1 MLRNR
6 NTKIIA
12 TLGPSSSSPVKIHS
26 LFQAGADIFR
36 LNFSHGTHE
45 DHRRRVFHIR
55 QYEKRLGRPIAILGD
70 LQGPKFR
77 IGNFKNGSVL
87 LKNSQKFSL
96 DLNERLGDESRIF
109 LPHPEIFKS
118 VKKNNRI
125 LIDDGKIILN
135 IQSVNSEQIITEV
148 INGGRI
154 SNKKGVNIP
163 EVFVKV
169 SSLTKKDI
177 KDLELCLN
185 LSLDYVA
192 LSFVQ
197 KANDLLKLKKIIGD
211 QTAIMAKFEKPLA
224 IKRMEEILKHCDA
237 AMVARGDLGV
247 EMPPEEVPIIQK
259 RLVDACR
266 NHGKPIVVATQMLDS
281 MVNSPSPTRAEA
293 SDVATAVFDSVDCV
307 MLSAETASGKFP
319 IESVKIMDRIIRG
332 VENDFSYR
340 QLLESKKIKLEETT
354 SDAISSAASQ
364 VVKTVLAK
372 AIFTYTR
379 SGGTAK
385 RAARERPTVPIIGLS
400 PERLTARQLAL
411 IWGVHNIH
419 ALEPKSFSGMI
430 ENACDVAKKEK
441 IVKRGDYVVITAG
454 APIGVSGSTNN
465 LRIAKIS

>member
-1 MLRNR
+1 MLRKR

-12 TLGPSSSSPVKIHS
+12 TLGPASSSPSKISS

-45 DHRRRVFHIR
+45 DHRKRVFHIR

-70 LQGPKFR
+70 LQGPKLR
-77 IGNFKNGSVL
+77 IGCFKNSFEI
-87 LKNSQKFSL
+87 LKNSQKFSF
-96 DLNERLGDESRIF
+96 DLNPKPGNKSRVF

-118 VKKNNRI
+118 IKKNNNI

-135 IQSVNSEQIITEV
+135 VLKVSSEKIETEV

-154 SNKKGVNIP
+154 SNMKGVNVP
-163 EVFVKV
+163 ETFLKL
-169 SSLTKKDI
+169 SPLTKKDL
-177 KDLELCLN
+177 KDLELCLD

-197 KANDLLKLKKIIGD
+197 KAQDLIDLKKHVGEN
-211 QTAIMAKFEKPLA
+211 TGIMAKFEKPLA
-224 IKRMEEILKHCDA
+224 IKRMDEILKFCDA

-247 EMPPEEVPIIQK
+247 EMPAEEVPIMQK
-259 RLVDACR
+259 RIVQACR
-266 NHGKPIVVATQMLDS
+266 DFGKPVVVATQMLDS
-281 MVNSPSPTRAEA
+281 MINSPTPTRAEA
-293 SDVATAVFDSVDCV
+293 SDVATAVFDAADCL
-307 MLSAETASGKFP
+307 MLSAETASGKF
-319 IESVKIMDRIIRG
+319 SVQSVEIMDRIIRG
-332 VENDFSYR
+332 VENDDSYR
-340 QLLESKKIKLEETT
+340 QILESKKIELEETT
-354 SDAISSAASQ
+354 SDAISAAASQ
-364 VVKTVLAK
+364 VVRTVLAK

-385 RAARERPTVPIIGLS
+385 RAARERPNVPIIGLS

-411 IWGVHNIH
+411 IWGVHTIH

-430 ENACDVAKKEK
+430 ENACELAKKEG
-441 IVKRGDYVVITAG
+441 IVKKGDYVVITAG

-465 LRIAKIS
+465 LRIAKIN

>member
-12 TLGPSSSSPVKIHS
+12 TLGPSSSSPSKIHS

-45 DHRRRVFHIR
+45 DHRKRIFHIR

-70 LQGPKFR
+70 LQGPKLR
-77 IGNFKNGSVL
+77 IGDFKKSFIK
-87 LKNSQKFSL
+87 LKKNQKFTL
-96 DLNERLGDESRIF
+96 DLNPKLGDEKRVQ

-118 VKKNNRI
+118 VKRNSQI

-135 IQSVNSEQIITEV
+135 VTKVFTDKIITEV
-148 INGGRI
+148 VNGEII
-154 SNKKGVNIP
+154 SNKKGVNVP
-163 EVFVKV
+163 ETFIKL
-169 SSLTKKDI
+169 SSLTKKDLH
-177 KDLELCLN
+177 DLELCLS
-185 LSLDYVA
+185 LGLDYVA

-197 KANDLLKLKKIIGD
+197 KAQDLIYLKKLVGE
-211 QTAIMAKFEKPLA
+211 QTGIMAKFEKPLA
-224 IKRMEEILKHCDA
+224 IKRMDEILKHCDA

-259 RLVDACR
+259 RIVQSCR
-266 NHGKPIVVATQMLDS
+266 EFGKPVVVATQMLDS
-281 MVNSPSPTRAEA
+281 MINSPSPTRAEA
-293 SDVATAVFDSVDCV
+293 SDVATAVFDAADCI

-319 IESVKIMDRIIRG
+319 IKSVEIMDRIIRG
-332 VENDFSYR
+332 VEGDQSYR
-340 QLLESKKIKLEETT
+340 QMLDSRKVQLEETT

-364 VVKTVLAK
+364 VVNTVFAK

-385 RAARERPTVPIIGLS
+385 RASRERPTVPIIGLS

-411 IWGVHNIH
+411 IWGVHTIH
-419 ALEPKSFSGMI
+419 AVEPKSFSGMI
-430 ENACDVAKKEK
+430 DNACKLAKKEG
-441 IVKRGDYVVITAG
+441 IVRKGDYVIITAG

-465 LRIAKIS
+465 LRIAKIT

>member
-87 LKNSQKFSL
+87 LKNNQKFLL
-96 DLNERLGDESRIF
+96 DLNEKLGDDSRIL

-135 IQSVNSEQIITEV
+135 IQSVNSEQIVTEV

-197 KANDLLKLKKIIGD
+197 KANDLLKLKKITGD

-237 AMVARGDLGV
+237 AMVARAIWVLKCHQRKYPLYKKDLLMLV
-247 EMPPEEVPIIQK
+247 EIMESQLLLQLKCLIQWLILHHQQEL
-259 RLVDACR
+259 RL
-266 NHGKPIVVATQMLDS
+266 QMLPLLYS
-281 MVNSPSPTRAEA
+281 
-293 SDVATAVFDSVDCV
+293 
-307 MLSAETASGKFP
+307 
-319 IESVKIMDRIIRG
+319 I
-332 VENDFSYR
+332 
-340 QLLESKKIKLEETT
+340 QL
-354 SDAISSAASQ
+354 
-364 VVKTVLAK
+364 TVLC
-372 AIFTYTR
+372 F
-379 SGGTAK
+379 
-385 RAARERPTVPIIGLS
+385 
-400 PERLTARQLAL
+400 QLKQHQANFL
-411 IWGVHNIH
+411 
-419 ALEPKSFSGMI
+419 
-430 ENACDVAKKEK
+430 
-441 IVKRGDYVVITAG
+441 
-454 APIGVSGSTNN
+454 
-465 LRIAKIS
+465 

>member
-87 LKNSQKFSL
+87 LKNNQKFSL
-96 DLNERLGDESRIF
+96 DLNEKLGDDSRIL

-135 IQSVNSEQIITEV
+135 IQSVNSEQIVTEV

-197 KANDLLKLKKIIGD
+197 KANDLLKLKKITGD

-224 IKRMEEILKHCDA
+224 IKRME
-237 AMVARGDLGV
+237 
-247 EMPPEEVPIIQK
+247 
-259 RLVDACR
+259 
-266 NHGKPIVVATQMLDS
+266 
-281 MVNSPSPTRAEA
+281 
-293 SDVATAVFDSVDCV
+293 
-307 MLSAETASGKFP
+307 
-319 IESVKIMDRIIRG
+319 
-332 VENDFSYR
+332 
-340 QLLESKKIKLEETT
+340 
-354 SDAISSAASQ
+354 
-364 VVKTVLAK
+364 
-372 AIFTYTR
+372 
-379 SGGTAK
+379 
-385 RAARERPTVPIIGLS
+385 
-400 PERLTARQLAL
+400 
-411 IWGVHNIH
+411 
-419 ALEPKSFSGMI
+419 
-430 ENACDVAKKEK
+430 
-441 IVKRGDYVVITAG
+441 
-454 APIGVSGSTNN
+454 
-465 LRIAKIS
+465 

>member
-1 MLRNR
+1 MLRKR

-12 TLGPSSSSPVKIHS
+12 TLGPSSSSPLKIHS

-36 LNFSHGTHE
+36 LNFSHGTHS
-45 DHRRRVFHIR
+45 DHRKRVFHIR

-70 LQGPKFR
+70 LQGPKIR
-77 IGNFKNGSVL
+77 IGTFKKKSITLVN
-87 LKNSQKFSL
+87 NQKFEL
-96 DLNERLGDESRIF
+96 DLDPQPGNEKRVF

-118 VKKNNRI
+118 VKKNTKV
-125 LIDDGKIILN
+125 LIDDGKILLN
-135 IQSVNSEQIITEV
+135 IIGVNSQKITTEV
-148 INGGRI
+148 LNGGKI
-154 SNKKGVNIP
+154 SNMKGVNIP
-163 EVFVKV
+163 DTLIKM

-177 KDLELCLN
+177 KDLEFCLD

-197 KANDLLKLKKIIGD
+197 KAKDLIDLKKHIGS
-211 QTAIMAKFEKPLA
+211 QTGIMAKFEKPLA
-224 IKRMEEILKHCDA
+224 IKRMDEILFHCDA

-259 RLVDACR
+259 RIVQSCR
-266 NHGKPIVVATQMLDS
+266 DFGKPVVVATQMLDS
-281 MVNSPSPTRAEA
+281 MINSPSPTRAEA
-293 SDVATAVFDSVDCV
+293 SDVATAVFDAADSL

-319 IESVKIMDRIIRG
+319 VQSVQIMDRIIRG
-332 VENDFSYR
+332 VENDDSYR
-340 QLLESKKIKLEETT
+340 QILESKKITLEETT

-379 SGGTAK
+379 SGATAK

-400 PERLTARQLAL
+400 PDRITARQLAL
-411 IWGVHNIH
+411 IWGVHTIH

-430 ENACDVAKKEK
+430 ENACDLAKKEG
-441 IVKRGDYVVITAG
+441 IVKRGDYVVVTAG

-465 LRIAKIS
+465 LRIAKIN

>member
-1 MLRNR
+1 MLRKR

-12 TLGPSSSSPVKIHS
+12 TLGPSSSSPLKIHS

-36 LNFSHGTHE
+36 LNFSHGNHD
-45 DHRRRVFHIR
+45 DHRKRVFHIR

-70 LQGPKFR
+70 LQGPKIR
-77 IGNFKNGSVL
+77 IGIFKKTYVI
-87 LKNSQKFSL
+87 LKNNQKFVL
-96 DLNERLGDESRIF
+96 DLNPKEGDQNRVF
-109 LPHPEIFKS
+109 LPHKEIFKS
-118 VKKNNRI
+118 VKKNNKI

-135 IQSVNSEQIITEV
+135 IDKVLSDQIITEV
-148 INGGRI
+148 LVGGKI

-163 EVFVKV
+163 ETFVKM
-169 SSLTKKDI
+169 SSLTDKDI
-177 KDLELCLN
+177 RDLKFCLD
-185 LSLDYVA
+185 LSLDYIA

-197 KANDLLKLKKIIGD
+197 KAKDINDLKKYVGN
-211 QTAIMAKFEKPLA
+211 QTGIMAKFEKPMA
-224 IKRMEEILKHCDA
+224 IKNMDEILQHCDA

-259 RLVDACR
+259 KIVQSCR
-266 NHGKPIVVATQMLDS
+266 DFGIPVVVATQMLDS
-281 MVNSPSPTRAEA
+281 MVESPSPTRAEA
-293 SDVATAVFDSVDCV
+293 SDVATAVFDSADCL

-319 IESVKIMDRIIRG
+319 VESVKIMDRIIRG
-332 VENDFSYR
+332 VENDNSYR
-340 QLLESKKIKLEETT
+340 QILESKQIKLEETT

-379 SGGTAK
+379 SGATAK

-400 PERLTARQLAL
+400 PERITARQLAL
-411 IWGVHNIH
+411 IWGVHTIH

-430 ENACDVAKKEK
+430 DNACELAKKEG
-441 IVKRGDYVVITAG
+441 IVKKGDYVVITAG

-465 LRIAKIS
+465 LRIAKIN

>member
-1 MLRNR
+1 MLRKR

-12 TLGPSSSSPVKIHS
+12 TLGPSSSSPIKIHS

-45 DHRRRVFHIR
+45 DHRKRVYHIR

-70 LQGPKFR
+70 LQGPKLR
-77 IGNFKNGSVL
+77 IGNFKNTQVN
-87 LKNSQKFSL
+87 LKNFEKFTL
-96 DLNERLGDESRIF
+96 DLNPKMGDHQRVY

-118 VKKNNRI
+118 VKINNKI

-135 IQSVNSEQIITEV
+135 VVKINSEKIETEV
-148 INGGRI
+148 INGGKI

-163 EVFVKV
+163 ETFIRM
-169 SSLTKKDI
+169 SSLTKKDL
-177 KDLELCLN
+177 KDLQLCLD
-185 LSLDYVA
+185 LGLDYIA

-197 KANDLLKLKKIIGD
+197 KPKDILDLRKYINT
-211 QTAIMAKFEKPLA
+211 QTGIMAKFEKPMA
-224 IKRMEEILKHCDA
+224 IKRMNEILEHCDA

-259 RLVDACR
+259 RIIASCR
-266 NHGKPIVVATQMLDS
+266 DFGIPVVVATQMLDS

-293 SDVATAVFDSVDCV
+293 SDVASAVFDAADCL
-307 MLSAETASGKFP
+307 MLSAESASGKFP
-319 IESVKIMDRIIRG
+319 IDSVKIMDRIIRG
-332 VENDFSYR
+332 VENDISYR
-340 QLLESKKIKLEETT
+340 QILESKKIKLEQTT

-364 VVKTVLAK
+364 VVNTVFAK

-379 SGGTAK
+379 SGATAK

-411 IWGVHNIH
+411 IWGVHTIH
-419 ALEPKSFSGMI
+419 AVEPKSFSGMI
-430 ENACDVAKKEK
+430 ENACALAKKEG
-441 IVKRGDYVVITAG
+441 IVKKGDYVVITAG